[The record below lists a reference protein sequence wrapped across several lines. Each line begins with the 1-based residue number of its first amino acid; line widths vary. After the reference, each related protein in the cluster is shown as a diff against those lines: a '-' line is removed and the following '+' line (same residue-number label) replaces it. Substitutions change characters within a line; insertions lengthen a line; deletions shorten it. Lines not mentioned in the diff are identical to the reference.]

1 MFILKNTY
9 FQVFLFVPI
18 RSTFTGVYFFI
29 AEQAFHGAASQKTG
43 RIIFKICFM
52 KKKSIRLQRLFLDKE
67 TIALLNK
74 QQQEGIAGGATAG
87 RACNS
92 ANCDTY
98 DPQRTCESNP
108 RPGYQCV

>member
-1 MFILKNTY
+1 
-9 FQVFLFVPI
+9 
-18 RSTFTGVYFFI
+18 
-29 AEQAFHGAASQKTG
+29 
-43 RIIFKICFM
+43 M
-52 KKKSIRLQRLFLDKE
+52 KKKSIKLQKRLFLGKE

-74 QQQEGIAGGATAG
+74 KQQDSIAGGATAG

-98 DPQRTCESNP
+98 DPQLTCESNP